1 MSRIAILGGTFN
13 PFHIGHYEMLSAL
26 NEIEEIDKIIILPD
40 KIPPHKTCDFLA
52 DDSDRIKMCS
62 LVAEDFEKATVSTL
76 EFERKGKSYTY
87 DTVKILKEKYPSD
100 EFFFCI
106 GGDMLVYFDKWY
118 KYEELIKEI
127 SFIAF
132 RRSDTD
138 NSDFNN
144 CIKKFIEMG
153 MKVKVMENE
162 ISAVSST
169 EIRNDFKKAKNLVPK
184 KIYEFLTQKGIYNDR

>member
-1 MSRIAILGGTFN
+1 MSKTAILGGTFN

-26 NEIEEIDKIIILPD
+26 NDIEEIDKIIILPD
-40 KIPPHKTCDFLA
+40 KIPPHKACDFLA
-52 DDSDRIKMCS
+52 GDTDRIKMCC
-62 LVAEDFEKATVSTL
+62 LVAEDFKKACVSTL
-76 EFERKGKSYTY
+76 EFEREGKSYTY
-87 DTVKILKEKYPSD
+87 DTVKILKNKYPSD

-138 NSDFNN
+138 NKEFDD
-144 CIKKFIEMG
+144 CIEKFTRMG
-153 MKVKVMENE
+153 MKVRVMSQE

-169 EIRNDFKKAKNLVPK
+169 QIRNDFKKAEKLVPK